1 MKALQILFLVAIVAI
16 AGCATASRM
25 NRLSVGMTKKEV
37 ISAMGEPSST
47 AAPGNGVEFL
57 RYELSPT
64 VAAAEYHITQEYY
77 VRLINGRVESYGRM
91 GDFDSA
97 KDPTINYNIKNR

>member
-1 MKALQILFLVAIVAI
+1 
-16 AGCATASRM
+16 M

-37 ISAMGEPSST
+37 VSTMGEPSST
-47 AAPGNGVEFL
+47 AAPGHGEEFL

-64 VAAAEYHITQEYY
+64 VIAAQHHITQEYY
-77 VRLINGRVESYGRM
+77 IRLIDGKVESYGRM

-97 KDPTINYNIKNR
+97 KDPTVNYNIKNR